1 MDLLFFVLLARGMS
15 QCIFQPLQTHG
26 DGFQEEALMP
36 VFNPLEIMGA
46 DRTFTS
52 MHAAVEGPPQVQPGT
67 SQDIFFCPS
76 GPSDEGRGY
85 DGLAS
90 QSSACG
96 LVSSAGRAQT
106 ERPASLRG
114 AEQTDMSAS
123 RTTTKRHAK
132 AGAASTHVA
141 RKTRQHVLERARSK
155 RAKKEAQVSLNEL
168 SGLVEAAL
176 ETCSTSAHQRGAHKF
191 RKTLKQM
198 QRVGRDSDSTNFTL
212 KRARTL
218 KKRCL
223 KTLAAA
229 GRKQR
234 AASKRGAGWELSDST
249 MCAIAKSYIAGASTL
264 SGTGRSYNCS
274 RDSVRASLALVCNA
288 GREADVLFAKR
299 LAEELQASTQKLAM
313 VIFTWAYDEQEINVR
328 RLTKACLRPDRDK
341 ENKSAET
348 SSTTRMIQDKVQ
360 NCVSRVFVT
369 WAFEDG
375 EAGGH
380 EFQLPPLR
388 LYSTCAEALWYA
400 MRDHKLSEHVN
411 Q

>member
-26 DGFQEEALMP
+26 DGFQEEALVSMGFDACSSSMP
-36 VFNPLEIMGA
+36 VFNPLETMGA
-46 DRTFTS
+46 DRIFTS
-52 MHAAVEGPPQVQPGT
+52 LHAAVEGPPQVQPGT

-218 KKRCL
+218 K
-223 KTLAAA
+223 
-229 GRKQR
+229 
-234 AASKRGAGWELSDST
+234 T
-249 MCAIAKSYIAGASTL
+249 MLEDIGC
-264 SGTGRSYNCS
+264 SG
-274 RDSVRASLALVCNA
+274 
-288 GREADVLFAKR
+288 
-299 LAEELQASTQKLAM
+299 
-313 VIFTWAYDEQEINVR
+313 
-328 RLTKACLRPDRDK
+328 K
-341 ENKSAET
+341 ETT
-348 SSTTRMIQDKVQ
+348 SSIQER
-360 NCVSRVFVT
+360 C
-369 WAFEDG
+369 
-375 EAGGH
+375 
-380 EFQLPPLR
+380 R
-388 LYSTCAEALWYA
+388 LGVERFDHVRHSEIIYCRRFHAE
-400 MRDHKLSEHVN
+400 RHRS
-411 Q
+411 